1 MQVVVLLTTPRKL
14 PRHKTTA
21 TAQPMALPGYPC
33 ALRGGQMT
41 HYVLL
46 RNLLTQIQ
54 CWNADVSL
62 QPTRTQR
69 TSVNTKAFGEGRE
82 VKKRAVTSVTLKS
95 GLSLK
100 NIGGKK
106 IHCRVIEFAKPD
118 EK

>member
-1 MQVVVLLTTPRKL
+1 
-14 PRHKTTA
+14 
-21 TAQPMALPGYPC
+21 
-33 ALRGGQMT
+33 MT

-100 NIGGKK
+100 KYWREENPLQSD
-106 IHCRVIEFAKPD
+106 RVHLAKPD